1 MREEVGKFYKET
13 IEVTAKFKSYAVT
26 SGLRNNLFVHVE
38 KNGVELT
45 GHVWLR
51 LPKDIE
57 KNLKKKKKYTFTAE
71 VAKYYKGKKED
82 EEKKMDYCLVNCRN
96 FVEVVEEKVEK

>member
-1 MREEVGKFYKET
+1 MREEMGKFYKET

-26 SGLRNNLFVHVE
+26 SGRRNNLFVHVE

-45 GHVWLR
+45 GHVWMQ
-51 LPKDIE
+51 LPKDVE

-71 VAKYYKGKKED
+71 VTKYYKGKKED
-82 EEKKMDYCLVNCRN
+82 EGKKMDYCLVNCRN
-96 FVEVVEEKVEK
+96 FVEVVEKKVEK